1 MRPIQPTL
9 HSIRGYS
16 EMTSRLTLA
25 GAVLLL
31 GTGCARVLPTGDVV
45 VSAPAAIDYC
55 ATARPVR
62 VSKADTRKTKE
73 LADKEYRK
81 YVAACGVPPA

>member
-1 MRPIQPTL
+1 MPPIQPTQ
-9 HSIRGYS
+9 
-16 EMTSRLTLA
+16 RLTRGCSVINRIILA
-25 GAVLLL
+25 GLLL
-31 GTGCARVLPTGDVV
+31 ALPGCARILPTGDVI
-45 VSAPAAIDYC
+45 VSTPAAIDYC

-73 LADKEYRK
+73 LADREYRK